1 MPRDAAAIALQIDHV
16 SKRFHVAGK
25 PVQALADIDLAVAPG
40 EFISIVGTSGCGKS
54 TLLRL
59 LVGLESE
66 YEGDIRVDGQRIAG
80 PSLDRAIVFQEP
92 RLFPWLTAEQNVAL
106 GLLKSGLSQGEKL
119 GTVRQHL
126 ELVGLGGFARAY
138 PGQLSGGMAQ
148 RVAIARAL
156 VNRPR
161 ILLLDEPLGAL
172 DALTRGNLQE
182 ELLRIVRHERV
193 TAILVT
199 HDVEEAVYLG
209 DRVVVMQPHPG
220 RIVGVLP
227 VPFDYPRD
235 RSAPAFVR
243 LRDEVLS
250 LLGVVRHAAAAERTS
265 AAASSRPAAGLRIPG
280 ANGLDHD
287 PPPLKSAGRASHGA
301 I

>member
-1 MPRDAAAIALQIDHV
+1 VPRDTADIVLQIAALEIAHV
-16 SKRFHVAGK
+16 SKRFHVAGQ

-106 GLLKSGLSQGEKL
+106 GLLKSDLSAAEKAR
-119 GTVRQHL
+119 TVREHL
-126 ELVGLGGFARAY
+126 DLVGLGGFARAY

-172 DALTRGNLQE
+172 DALTRARLQE
-182 ELLRIVRHERV
+182 ELLRIVRHQRV

-209 DRVVVMQPHPG
+209 DRVVVMHPHPG
-220 RIVGVLP
+220 RIVGILP
-227 VPFDYPRD
+227 VPFAYPRD

-250 LLGVVRHAAAAERTS
+250 LLGVARYSAPASLREAAGAAA
-265 AAASSRPAAGLRIPG
+265 
-280 ANGLDHD
+280 
-287 PPPLKSAGRASHGA
+287 
-301 I
+301 

>member
-1 MPRDAAAIALQIDHV
+1 MPRDAAAIALQIAHV
-16 SKRFHVAGK
+16 SKRFQVAGK

-40 EFISIVGTSGCGKS
+40 EFVSIVGTSGCGKS

-106 GLLKSGLSQGEKL
+106 GLLKSDLSPSEKQR
-119 GTVRQHL
+119 TVREHL
-126 ELVGLGGFARAY
+126 DLVSLGGFARAY

-220 RIVGVLP
+220 RIVGILP

-250 LLGVVRHAAAAERTS
+250 LLGVTRRATRSAPASLREAAGAAA
-265 AAASSRPAAGLRIPG
+265 
-280 ANGLDHD
+280 
-287 PPPLKSAGRASHGA
+287 
-301 I
+301 